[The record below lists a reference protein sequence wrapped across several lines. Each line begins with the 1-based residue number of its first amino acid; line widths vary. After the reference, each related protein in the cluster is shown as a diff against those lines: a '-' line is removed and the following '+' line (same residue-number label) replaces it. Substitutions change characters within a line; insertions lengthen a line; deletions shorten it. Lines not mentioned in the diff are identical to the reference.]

1 MTLFQHAL
9 ERFRDAGVENA
20 VQEARWMTELLPRE
34 SEHRGI
40 PSGELLEQW
49 LAMRC
54 HGMPFQYVVGSVL
67 FYEWEFQV
75 GPGVLIPRPETELLV
90 DAALA
95 ELKTAPAGTRVLDL
109 CTGSGAIILSL
120 ALKHPEFA
128 CVGVDISFEA
138 LAWAKKNQQALL
150 AENCTLLQ
158 GDLFQPLNPCER
170 YRLITANP
178 PYVAPEEYA
187 VLPSAVKDHEPRL
200 ALEAENHG
208 LALEFKIAKEATHWL
223 EPGGVLLMEMGEKQ
237 GPALQGYLSS
247 LPYHDVKILPDLT
260 GRQRFV
266 TGRLCARD
274 S

>member
-1 MTLFQHAL
+1 MTLFRHAL
-9 ERFRDAGVENA
+9 GRLQAAGVENA
-20 VQEARWMTELLPRE
+20 AQEARWMMELLPRE
-34 SEHRGI
+34 SGRRGI
-40 PSGELLEQW
+40 PAGELLEQW

-54 HGMPFQYVVGSVL
+54 QGTPFQYVVGSVL

-95 ELKTAPAGTRVLDL
+95 ELKTVPAGKRVLDL

-120 ALKHPEFA
+120 AMKHPELV
-128 CVGVDISFEA
+128 CIGVDLSPEA
-138 LAWAKKNQQALL
+138 LAWAQKNRQALHV
-150 AENCTLLQ
+150 ENCTLLQ
-158 GDLFQPLNPCER
+158 GNLFQPLDPVER
-170 YRLITANP
+170 YCLITANP

-187 VLPSAVKDHEPRL
+187 VLPSEVKDYEPRL

-208 LALEFKIAKEATHWL
+208 LALEFDIAREATHWL
-223 EPGGVLLMEMGEKQ
+223 EPGGLLLMEMGETQ
-237 GPALQGYLSS
+237 GPALQEYLSS

-266 TGRLCARD
+266 CGRRCAHA